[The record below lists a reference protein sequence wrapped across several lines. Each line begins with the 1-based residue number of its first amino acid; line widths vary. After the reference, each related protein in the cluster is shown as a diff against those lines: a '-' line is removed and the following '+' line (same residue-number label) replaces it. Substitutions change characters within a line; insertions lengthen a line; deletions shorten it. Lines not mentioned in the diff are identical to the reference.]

1 MKHQHLFNYVG
12 QERAARKLLL
22 ENGMSAEEVALM
34 PSEVVSDRIQDQYEV
49 VSRYGE
55 DIVLVKNEDMEAFKK
70 ICKVLSR

>member
-22 ENGMSAEEVALM
+22 ENGEVALM